1 MTKYIDALK
10 NNDTTEFQ
18 KLVEQKISTVFHKLM
33 ESIEIETETAEE
45 INTIND
51 ININAE
57 GLGATDITYKE
68 GIMTVYLTN
77 KEGAIEFASYLDDND
92 NVESYEFNILHDEDE
107 PVEVGEIDIEDIT
120 DDLGYEFEFIIE
132 LDPEIVNY
140 SDDYTSDSDYDELSE
155 SKKITKLNEL
165 TFRKA
170 VNNLGKITK
179 KAVCGPGQ
187 KFKDGHCV
195 AMKSAEKQARKKAG
209 IHAAKERRGIMAK
222 IAKKV
227 ARASMFRK
235 QKLG

>member
-1 MTKYIDALK
+1 MTKYTDLLK
-10 NNDTTEFQ
+10 DNDTTEFQ
-18 KLVEQKISTVFHKLM
+18 KLVEQKINTIFHKLM
-33 ESIEIETETAEE
+33 ESIEIESETTEE

-57 GLGATDITYKE
+57 GLGATEITYKE
-68 GIMTVYLTN
+68 GIMGVYLTN
-77 KEGAIEFASYLDDND
+77 KEGAIAFATYLDDNE
-92 NVESYEFNILHDEDE
+92 NVESYEFNILHDEEESVKVD
-107 PVEVGEIDIEDIT
+107 EIDIEDIT
-120 DDLGYEFEFIIE
+120 EDLGYEFEFIIE

-140 SDDYTSDSDYDELSE
+140 SEDFTSDADYDELTE
-155 SKKITKLNEL
+155 SKKIVKLNEL

-170 VNNLGKITK
+170 VNNLGRITK

-187 KFKDGHCV
+187 KFKNGHCV

-209 IHAAKERRGIMAK
+209 IHAAKQRRGMMAK